1 MQPGEKVFVTG
12 ATGFIGTRL
21 VEKLIQRGVTVRALC
36 RQPRPQ
42 PPPAFDYPDGGPLHS
57 PMVERVIGELA
68 DADALRR
75 GMEGCQYVFHL
86 AGYARNWAPR
96 AETFFEV
103 NVAGMRNVFS
113 AAEKLGVKR
122 IVWTSSAVTLGPT
135 LPGVIADEQTPRT
148 TQQCFNHYER
158 SKCLAEQEA
167 LQWAARGLP
176 VVIVNPTRVFGPG
189 HLTEGNSVTRLI
201 DDYDRGRMPFLLNL
215 GRNVGNWAF
224 VDDVADGHIL
234 AMLNGRAGHR
244 YVLGG
249 QNASLREFF
258 EAIDA
263 VSGRRHLKIPLLR
276 LTPLVFAWLLEK
288 RAEWFGVYPRIT
300 PGWINMFCHDAAY
313 SCQKAI
319 EELGYRITPLID
331 ALRITYQW
339 LLRVRSQTGQNGR
352 SSPAPTAVTKNQR

>member
-1 MQPGEKVFVTG
+1 MQHSSMPPAPLQPGEKAFVTG

-21 VEKLIQRGVTVRALC
+21 VEKLVQRGVAVRALC
-36 RQPRPQ
+36 RQPRLQ
-42 PPPAFDYPDGGPLHS
+42 PPPGFGHNNGGPLDD
-57 PMVERVIGELA
+57 PFVERVMGDL
-68 DADALRR
+68 DNPDSLRR

-86 AGYARNWAPR
+86 AGYARNWARR

-103 NVAGMRNVFS
+103 NVTGTRNVFS
-113 AAEKLGVKR
+113 VAQQLGVRR
-122 IVWTSSAVTLGPT
+122 IVWTSGAVTLGPT
-135 LPGVIADEQTPRT
+135 LPNAVADEETPRST
-148 TQQCFNHYER
+148 PRCFNHYER

-167 LQWAARGLP
+167 QQWAARGLP
-176 VVIVNPTRVFGPG
+176 VVTVNPTRVFGPG

-224 VDDVADGHIL
+224 VDDVAEGHIL
-234 AMLNGRAGHR
+234 AMLNGRVGQR
-244 YVLGG
+244 YILGG

-276 LTPLVFAWLLEK
+276 LTPLVFAWFLEK

-313 SCQKAI
+313 SCLKAV
-319 EELGYRITPLID
+319 EELGYRITPLSD

-339 LLRVRSQTGQNGR
+339 LLRVRAERKQ
-352 SSPAPTAVTKNQR
+352 